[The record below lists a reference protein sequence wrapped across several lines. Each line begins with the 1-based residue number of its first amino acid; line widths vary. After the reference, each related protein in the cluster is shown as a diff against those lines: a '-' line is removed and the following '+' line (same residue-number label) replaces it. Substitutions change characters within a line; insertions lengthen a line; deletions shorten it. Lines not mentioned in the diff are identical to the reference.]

1 LVEGADLTKQPTSSE
16 ARERVLDA
24 AAKLFTERGYAAV
37 TLRDIA
43 AEVGIRHTSL
53 YHHVPGG
60 KEELFVEVTER
71 HLQQHRRGLV
81 ASMAA
86 GGLDIRAQL
95 YGAAEWFLTEPPVDL
110 VRMAYADMP
119 AIAPKEA
126 ERLSEMAFQALLT
139 PVEEVLVAA
148 RARGEIDY
156 DDLGLIAGGLVGMIQ
171 SLHSVPNYAFAE
183 PGVRHQSRQEMAQKL
198 IDVILRGLQV
208 N

>member
-1 LVEGADLTKQPTSSE
+1 MQQIVSSE

-43 AEVGIRHTSL
+43 KEVGIRHTSL

-86 GGLDIRAQL
+86 AGLEIRGQL
-95 YGAAEWFLTEPPVDL
+95 YAAASWFLTQPPVDL
-110 VRMAYADMP
+110 VRMTYADMP

-156 DDLGLIAGGLVGMIQ
+156 DDPGLIAGGLVGMIQ
-171 SLHSVPNYAFAE
+171 SLHSVPDYAFGE
-183 PGVRHQSRQEMAQKL
+183 PGVPHQSRQEMAQKL
-198 IDVILRGLQV
+198 IDVMLRGLQV
-208 N
+208 S

>member
-1 LVEGADLTKQPTSSE
+1 MAQGTVSSE

-24 AAKLFTERGYAAV
+24 AAKLFSERGYAAV

-43 AEVGIRHTSL
+43 ADVGIRHTSL

-60 KEELFVEVTER
+60 KEELFVEVTAR
-71 HLQQHRRGLV
+71 HLQQHQRGLV

-86 GGLDIRAQL
+86 AGPEIRSQL
-95 YGAAEWFLTEPPVDL
+95 YAAAGWFLTQPPVDL

-119 AIAPKEA
+119 AIAPKAA
-126 ERLSEMAFQALLT
+126 ERLSEMALKALVT

-156 DDLGLIAGGLVGMIQ
+156 DDLGLIAGGLVGMIE
-171 SLHSVPNYAFAE
+171 SLHSVPEYAFGE
-183 PGVRHQSRQEMAQKL
+183 PNARNKSRQEMAQKL
-198 IDVILRGLQV
+198 IDVLLRGLQV
-208 N
+208 G